1 MVILPRRPSFASRTT
16 ALSGLQF
23 HTDSIVLCSGD
34 RIWMTNSG
42 GGEFFGS
49 IILDP
54 RRNLLFGVHLS
65 GIVVAVDPYVGR
77 VVARHNVGRSV
88 AAELGPALSED
99 GSFLFVGT
107 YGGQLLALT
116 LA

>member
-1 MVILPRRPSFASRTT
+1 M
-16 ALSGLQF
+16 
-23 HTDSIVLCSGD
+23 LCSGD

-65 GIVVAVDPYVGR
+65 GIVVLWTR
-77 VVARHNVGRSV
+77 TSVASWRATTSGALSPQSSARRCPRMGRSS
-88 AAELGPALSED
+88 LSGRTG
-99 GSFLFVGT
+99 GSCLR
-107 YGGQLLALT
+107 
-116 LA
+116 